1 MAALSGVLL
10 ALSFPKYGHPAVA
23 FIALVPLLV
32 ALRGAS
38 PRQGFLRGLLA
49 GFIHFAGTVYWT
61 GATVSTF
68 GGLPV
73 FVAVF
78 VAGLLAPYMAAY
90 IAVFGAIP
98 RS

>member
-32 ALRGAS
+32 ALGNAS

-49 GFIHFAGTVYWT
+49 GFIHYAGTVYWT

-73 FVAVF
+73 IVAVF
-78 VAGLLAPYMAAY
+78 VAGLAGRLLAAG
-90 IAVFGAIP
+90 IVGA
-98 RS
+98 RSAHT

>member
-23 FIALVPLLV
+23 FVALMPLLV
-32 ALRGAS
+32 ALRNAS

-49 GFIHFAGTVYWT
+49 GFIHYAGTVYWT

-73 FVAVF
+73 VVAVF
-78 VAGLLAPYMAAY
+78 VAGLLALYMS
-90 IAVFGAIP
+90 GACP
-98 RS
+98 P